1 MITTLK
7 PETTEE
13 QRIQLIQWFE
23 AQGVQVHEFIG
34 AYQTVLG
41 LIGDTSGIDVEMLEL
56 LDIVEKVTLISDPFK
71 SANRKFH
78 PEDSVIDVLGAKCG
92 GGHFAV
98 IAGPCSVETPEQIRE
113 VAEGVKAAG
122 ATMLRGGAFKPRT
135 SPTTSRV

>member
-71 SANRKFH
+71 SAQSRSEKWQKASRL
-78 PEDSVIDVLGAKCG
+78 PEP
-92 GGHFAV
+92 
-98 IAGPCSVETPEQIRE
+98 PCSEAAPSNRE
-113 VAEGVKAAG
+113 
-122 ATMLRGGAFKPRT
+122 LP
-135 SPTTSRV
+135 PTTSRV

>member
-56 LDIVEKVTLISDPFK
+56 LDIVEKVTLISIHSRAPTG
-71 SANRKFH
+71 SSIRK
-78 PEDSVIDVLGAKCG
+78 
-92 GGHFAV
+92 
-98 IAGPCSVETPEQIRE
+98 TPSSTCWAQN
-113 VAEGVKAAG
+113 AA
-122 ATMLRGGAFKPRT
+122 ADI
-135 SPTTSRV
+135 SQSSRDRVP